1 MDDSG
6 NVRLRQHGATTATWF
21 HSGDVVRLR
30 RSGANPFS
38 GKYLPSILSLQPFVL
53 LFSTFLLLHTSGK
66 RPNRGASFEALLHK
80 NASHFRNYFFCY
92 FLISRAALLENKR
105 LRNEF

>member
-38 GKYLPSILSLQPFVL
+38 G
-53 LFSTFLLLHTSGK
+53 FS
-66 RPNRGASFEALLHK
+66 N
-80 NASHFRNYFFCY
+80 
-92 FLISRAALLENKR
+92 LLEIKKEIFLVEAAKISNHGISV
-105 LRNEF
+105 

>member
-38 GKYLPSILSLQPFVL
+38 DVC
-53 LFSTFLLLHTSGK
+53 
-66 RPNRGASFEALLHK
+66 GALVKQGLVKQIDLKSEMCGAG
-80 NASHFRNYFFCY
+80 
-92 FLISRAALLENKR
+92 
-105 LRNEF
+105 